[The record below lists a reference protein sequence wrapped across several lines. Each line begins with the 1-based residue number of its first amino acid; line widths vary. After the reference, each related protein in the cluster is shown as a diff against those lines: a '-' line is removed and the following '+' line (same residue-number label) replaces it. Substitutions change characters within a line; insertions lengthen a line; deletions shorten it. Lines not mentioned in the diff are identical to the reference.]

1 MENKEKETVEV
12 SEETKETKTEK
23 PKLFKKPK
31 AKLYS
36 KTREETD
43 DAETEAFAR
52 GELAKFNREKAETAT
67 VQKDTEASEEIASLD
82 GKATPST
89 ERPENAEERVFKKR
103 YDDLKRHYD
112 STLGKHKDEVRTLR
126 TQLEQSSKQFIPPK
140 SKDELESWRKE
151 YPDVYEMVETI
162 AMSKADSRAKEMETK
177 YQNLQVQQEEI
188 AKEKAE
194 VELLKMHPDFNDLRS
209 KDDFHEW
216 AAKQDPVIQD
226 WLYENTSNASLA
238 ARALDLY
245 KMDKG
250 LGKYSKKEAQDVKK
264 EAAKAIWTNA
274 ILSVPVSVLFFG
286 VGTALFVYY
295 QQQPTNLDPI
305 SKIDQIFPHFIL
317 QQMPAGLA
325 GLVIAGVF
333 AAAMSSLDSSM
344 HSISTAFTT
353 DFLSNGKDSET
364 ILRTAKRLTLIL
376 GILGTI
382 SALYIASQDS
392 KNLWDTLMG
401 YVGLIL
407 GTLGGLFTLAIFTNR
422 TSSIHA
428 WIGVIAAVLALYI
441 FKFHTDYHLLMIGA
455 VGTASCFFTGW
466 LASLIIPRKT
476 KDLAGLT
483 WAQRKDR

>member
-1 MENKEKETVEV
+1 METKEKEIEV
-12 SEETKETKTEK
+12 SPEKETEVSK
-23 PKLFKKPK
+23 PKLVKKPK
-31 AKLYS
+31 VKLYR

-67 VQKDTEASEEIASLD
+67 VQKDTEASEEIASSD

-89 ERPENAEERVFKKR
+89 ERPENAEDRVFKKR

-151 YPDVYEMVETI
+151 YPDVYDMVETI
-162 AMSKADSRAKEMETK
+162 AMTKADTRAKEMEEK

-194 VELLKMHPDFNDLRS
+194 VELLKLHPDFNELRS

-250 LGKYSKKEAQDVKK
+250 LGKYSKKETQDVKK
-264 EAAKAIWTNA
+264 EAAKAI
-274 ILSVPVSVLFFG
+274 S
-286 VGTALFVYY
+286 
-295 QQQPTNLDPI
+295 
-305 SKIDQIFPHFIL
+305 
-317 QQMPAGLA
+317 
-325 GLVIAGVF
+325 
-333 AAAMSSLDSSM
+333 
-344 HSISTAFTT
+344 
-353 DFLSNGKDSET
+353 
-364 ILRTAKRLTLIL
+364 
-376 GILGTI
+376 
-382 SALYIASQDS
+382 
-392 KNLWDTLMG
+392 
-401 YVGLIL
+401 
-407 GTLGGLFTLAIFTNR
+407 
-422 TSSIHA
+422 
-428 WIGVIAAVLALYI
+428 
-441 FKFHTDYHLLMIGA
+441 
-455 VGTASCFFTGW
+455 
-466 LASLIIPRKT
+466 KT
-476 KDLAGLT
+476 KKAEAPDAPTKKVWSNAAIAKMSVNEYAKYEEEIDKAVREGRI
-483 WAQRKDR
+483 QP